1 MVQLFGEAQGFP
13 SKSPLNRK
21 LIIDVEGVMFDSFV
35 FFHSG
40 LHIDLSTL
48 KTFLYFIF
56 IFILFFIVVQLQ
68 LSAFSPHP
76 HTPPQKTF
84 LFEAVESGVLLIQ
97 AQSVES
103 ELWV

>member
-13 SKSPLNRK
+13 SKFPLNRK

-48 KTFLYFIF
+48 KTFILFYFYFYFIF
-56 IFILFFIVVQLQ
+56 YCCSVTVVCV
-68 LSAFSPHP
+68 FSPPPHP
-76 HTPPQKTF
+76 TPENISF
-84 LFEAVESGVLLIQ
+84 
-97 AQSVES
+97 
-103 ELWV
+103 